1 MKRTLITILWLTAVL
16 LGQAARPVRLVK
28 IADNAYAST
37 SVNAPIFRTS
47 PLATHGHWQY
57 AAYYDT
63 DGYLTLAKRRLNKT
77 QWQVQRSDYKGN
89 VADGHNAISL
99 AVDGKGILHVAF
111 DHHGNALR
119 YSRSVKPGSLTL
131 GPLLPMVGRDEADV
145 TYPEF
150 YALPSGGLLFAYRS
164 GASGRGNLVMNI
176 YKVKSGEWSRL
187 HDVLID
193 GENERNA
200 YWQLHID
207 TRGTL
212 HLSWVWRETW
222 MVETNHDLCYA
233 RSRDG
238 GLSWERSDGT
248 PYQLPITAATA
259 EYAWR
264 IPQGSELINQTSMTA
279 DPEGHPYIATYWR
292 DADSTIPQY
301 RVVRFDGEEWK
312 MMQVGQRTTPFTL
325 AGGGTKRIP
334 ISRPRMVCDGQRL
347 YFFFR
352 EEERE
357 DRVTMAQYDLLN
369 AEAGWRFA
377 DLTDFAVGTWEPSMD
392 LQLWNTR
399 QQMHLYLQRC
409 AQGDGEKV
417 SPLAPQPAYV
427 LEVQPQSAVQVST
440 K

>member
-1 MKRTLITILWLTAVL
+1 
-16 LGQAARPVRLVK
+16 
-28 IADNAYAST
+28 
-37 SVNAPIFRTS
+37 
-47 PLATHGHWQY
+47 
-57 AAYYDT
+57 
-63 DGYLTLAKRRLNKT
+63 
-77 QWQVQRSDYKGN
+77 
-89 VADGHNAISL
+89 
-99 AVDGKGILHVAF
+99 
-111 DHHGNALR
+111 
-119 YSRSVKPGSLTL
+119 
-131 GPLLPMVGRDEADV
+131 
-145 TYPEF
+145 
-150 YALPSGGLLFAYRS
+150 
-164 GASGRGNLVMNI
+164 
-176 YKVKSGEWSRL
+176 
-187 HDVLID
+187 
-193 GENERNA
+193 
-200 YWQLHID
+200 
-207 TRGTL
+207 
-212 HLSWVWRETW
+212 